1 MECLGV
7 LMECLGV
14 PVLCLGMP
22 GAFLDVLE
30 EAYMMRP

>member
-1 MECLGV
+1 MECLGF

-22 GAFLDVLE
+22 GDFLDVLE